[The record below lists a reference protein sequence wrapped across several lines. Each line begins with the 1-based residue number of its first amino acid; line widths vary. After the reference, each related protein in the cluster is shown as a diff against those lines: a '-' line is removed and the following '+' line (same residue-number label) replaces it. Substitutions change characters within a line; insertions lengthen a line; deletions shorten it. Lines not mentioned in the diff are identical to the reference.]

1 MVKLRRKNYAT
12 HTPGQAAALKAD
24 LVHVVDGPVRTAID
38 WAELEQQY
46 LRQTRNLS
54 RHGNAYDIAGFISGC
69 AVVVCLLLSPR
80 APTAFCLG
88 ALLAAV
94 LFVEFQFL
102 TPYHQALTHSLGAFS
117 ANDFS
122 AIDPSDYAEVQ
133 SLIAGDDVAQRYTQ
147 TALAVR
153 KDLVRA
159 ELTALRSRHT
169 EQEALRRQLCG
180 EKVRENLAAGLT

>member
-12 HTPGQAAALKAD
+12 HSPAQTAAYKAAL
-24 LVHVVDGPVRTAID
+24 VNVVDGPVLTAIE

-46 LRQTRNLS
+46 QQQTRSLS
-54 RHGNAYDIAGFISGC
+54 LHGVAYDIAGGISVG
-69 AVVVCLLLSPR
+69 VIFTCLLLSPM
-80 APTAFCLG
+80 APVAFYFG
-88 ALLAAV
+88 ALAAT
-94 LFVEFQFL
+94 LLLIEFQVV
-102 TPYHQALTHSLGAFS
+102 TPYYREMTHSLGAFS
-117 ANDFS
+117 ASDFS

-133 SLIAGDDVAQRYTQ
+133 SLIAEDDAAQRYTRA
-147 TALAVR
+147 ALAVR
-153 KDLVRA
+153 KDLVSA